1 MEEKDKE
8 YFENNEEQDL
18 KKLIEFNEKAHIF
31 EHIKESEIKHYS
43 DATGYSA
50 DRIFNIELKNR
61 NQVLLTNGKI
71 SGCTQGGKSYIDDDL
86 FIEDHKAA
94 DLLMDYIAYGLE
106 PLYINFLNNCVLI
119 FNLSKLSIRPKKHLN
134 LKINSKGYRTM
145 EFGNRQGLY
154 LKDAAI
160 YDSNYNLIKRCGEE
174 WEQTQKSS

>member
-1 MEEKDKE
+1 MEGKDKE
-8 YFENNEEQDL
+8 YFDEKENEDYN
-18 KKLIEFNEKAHIF
+18 KLIEFNKKAHIF
-31 EHIKESEIKHYS
+31 EYIKPSEYKHYS

-61 NQVLLTNGKI
+61 NQVLLKDGKI
-71 SGCTQGGKSYIDDDL
+71 SGCTQNGKPYIDEDI

-119 FNLSKLSIRPKKHLN
+119 FNLSKLSVRPKKHLN
-134 LKINSKGYRTM
+134 LKITSKGYRRM

-160 YDSNYNLIKRCGEE
+160 YDKEYNLIKRVAEE
-174 WEQTQKSS
+174 WKIQSDL